1 MGEEK
6 KKLEQEVQK
15 LGDQLETLTKE
26 KSVSECLRN
35 VALANEK
42 ITENDLK
49 WYSDIREE
57 LKDYQIPVDDQL
69 LFANIISNINCYRFD
84 PEADYPTTFT
94 V

>member
-6 KKLEQEVQK
+6 KKLEQVQK
-15 LGDQLETLTKE
+15 LNDQLETLTKE

-42 ITENDLK
+42 ITANDLK

-57 LKDYQIPVDDQL
+57 LKDFQIPVDDRL
-69 LFANIISNINCYRFD
+69 SDDFYSLISD
-84 PEADYPTTFT
+84 
-94 V
+94 

>member
-42 ITENDLK
+42 ITANDLK
-49 WYSDIREE
+49 WHSDI
-57 LKDYQIPVDDQL
+57 
-69 LFANIISNINCYRFD
+69 
-84 PEADYPTTFT
+84 
-94 V
+94 

>member
-6 KKLEQEVQK
+6 KKLEQVQK
-15 LGDQLETLTKE
+15 LKDQLETLAKE

-57 LKDYQIPVDDQL
+57 LKDFQIPVDDQL
-69 LFANIISNINCYRFD
+69 LC
-84 PEADYPTTFT
+84 
-94 V
+94 

>member
-6 KKLEQEVQK
+6 KKLEQVQK
-15 LGDQLETLTKE
+15 LNDQLETLTKE

-42 ITENDLK
+42 ITANDLK

-57 LKDYQIPVDDQL
+57 LKDFQIPVDDQL
-69 LFANIISNINCYRFD
+69 LCKYHQ
-84 PEADYPTTFT
+84 
-94 V
+94 

>member
-6 KKLEQEVQK
+6 KKLEQVQK
-15 LGDQLETLTKE
+15 LNDQLETLTKE
-26 KSVSECLRN
+26 KSVSEGLRN

-42 ITENDLK
+42 ITANDLK

-57 LKDYQIPVDDQL
+57 LKDFQIPVDDQL
-69 LFANIISNINCYRFD
+69 LFANIISNINCCRYD
-84 PEADYPTTFT
+84 PGADYPTTFT

>member
-6 KKLEQEVQK
+6 KKLEQVQK

-26 KSVSECLRN
+26 KSVSEGLRN

-42 ITENDLK
+42 ITANDLK

-57 LKDYQIPVDDQL
+57 LKDFQIPVDDQL
-69 LFANIISNINCYRFD
+69 LFANIISNINRYRYD

>member
-26 KSVSECLRN
+26 KSVSEGLRN

-42 ITENDLK
+42 ITANDLK

-57 LKDYQIPVDDQL
+57 LKDFQIPVDDQL
-69 LFANIISNINCYRFD
+69 LC
-84 PEADYPTTFT
+84 
-94 V
+94 